1 MKSNISK
8 NTIAIRA
15 GVESDE
21 QFGAVIPPVHLTTTF
36 AYKQIGVE
44 QQYDYTRTANPTR
57 DALAEA
63 VSGLE
68 CGYGATVT
76 SSGMSAITLVTVM
89 INPNDYIIA
98 PHDCYGGTFRLFSR
112 LEKRGLLQ
120 VKYVDLRDLNLLKK
134 IINQYQPKIVWVET
148 PSNPLLRVVDIQSI
162 SKILKQSNT
171 LLVVDNTFL
180 TPIFQTPF
188 KLGADIVIH
197 STTKYINGHSDVVGG
212 IVVAKN
218 ETLHQTMQEWA
229 NILGLSGTPFDSY
242 LTLRGLRTLPLRM
255 KAHEKTALA
264 LAKVLSKHPSVV
276 KVNYPG
282 LSSHPNHVLAKK
294 QQSGFGGMLSFEI
307 KGGLQEVNKFFKHIE
322 CFSLAESLGGFESL
336 VCHPYTM
343 THSPLSAEDKKKAG
357 ISENLIRI
365 SVGLEEEEDLV
376 KSILK
381 ALEKTDN
388 ELFQIGLSS
397 SAKQEVL

>member
-15 GVESDE
+15 ALESDE

-36 AYKQIGVE
+36 AFKQFGVE

-63 VSGLE
+63 VTVLE
-68 CGYGATVT
+68 GGHGATVT
-76 SSGMSAITLVTVM
+76 SSGMSAITLVTALL
-89 INPNDYIIA
+89 NPNDYVIA

-112 LEKRGLLQ
+112 LEKRGLLR
-120 VKYVDLRDLNLLKK
+120 VKYVDQRDLSLLEQT
-134 IINQYQPKIVWVET
+134 INQYQPKIVWVET
-148 PSNPLLRVVDIQSI
+148 PSNPLLRVVDVQAI
-162 SKILKQSNT
+162 SEILKQGNA

-212 IVVAKN
+212 IVVARN
-218 ETLHQTMQEWA
+218 ESLHQIMQDWA
-229 NILGLSGTPFDSY
+229 NILGLSGSPFDSY
-242 LTLRGLRTLPLRM
+242 LTLRGLRTLKLRM
-255 KAHEKTALA
+255 KAHEKTALI
-264 LAKVLSKHPSVV
+264 LAKILFKHPSVV

-282 LSSHPNHVLAKK
+282 LPSHPNHSLAKK
-294 QQSGFGGMLSFEI
+294 QQLGFGGMLSFEI
-307 KGGLQEVNKFFKHIE
+307 KGSLEEVKKFFKHIE

-343 THSPLSAEDKKKAG
+343 THAPLSSEDKKNAG
-357 ISENLIRI
+357 ISESLIRI
-365 SVGLEEEEDLV
+365 SVGIEEPEDLI
-376 KSILK
+376 KCILQ

-388 ELFQIGLSS
+388 ELFQIG
-397 SAKQEVL
+397 